1 MPAPGPSP
9 TLLDAILAQ
18 RGRHTPGLVGDGFTR
33 LPSAETVQ
41 PSPAPSGLRGGAG
54 GRSPEGWR
62 SHTHDQVFRAACA
75 RAALLTRLLAERRA
89 EHPHVGLLLDNTPE
103 YVFWLQA
110 CALAGAT
117 AVGINPTRRG
127 PDLLRDIRHTDC
139 ALVVTGQRRLP
150 LLNGLDLAV
159 PVLDSDSPAYAA
171 LLADHLDAAPP
182 ADLPAPDTRV
192 LLTFTSGST
201 GAPKAVIC
209 SQLRLARAGDKLR
222 VMYGLTSDDTGYA
235 CMPLFHGNATMAL
248 WAPML
253 LAGGTVAL
261 RPVFSASRFLE
272 DVRRYRAGY
281 FTYVGRA
288 ISYVLATEERPDD
301 ADSPLRLGFGT
312 EAGAVDA
319 ARFETRFGCRL
330 VEGYGSSEGGCN
342 LRQDPAAPP
351 GAVGRVGSGPD
362 DDLAVVDP
370 VTGEERPRSRF
381 DASGRLLNGAEA
393 IGELVNRTE
402 RAGFEGY
409 WRNPE
414 AGAARVRRGYSHP
427 PGSDPPQGH
436 QRLAPRAHADPS
448 RPGSADRTPPV
459 ETTWY
464 WTGDLFHRDAEG
476 WFHFAGRSADWLR
489 VDSENLAVADI
500 ENILGRWSEAE
511 AVAVFAV
518 PDPVAGD
525 QVMAAV
531 QLRAGTTGTAD
542 PDGLARRLAG
552 FLAAQPDLGTK
563 MPPRFVRFVARM
575 PATATHKTAKTGLRA
590 ERWRTDDLVLWRPYG
605 TAAAAGLDYRPLTGD
620 DLEKIDA
627 LFAEHGRTAWR

>member
-1 MPAPGPSP
+1 MPATDPSP
-9 TLLDAILAQ
+9 TLLDAVHAQ
-18 RGRHTPGLVGDGFTR
+18 RGRHGPGLVGDGFGF
-33 LPSAETVQ
+33 S
-41 PSPAPSGLRGGAG
+41 
-54 GRSPEGWR
+54 
-62 SHTHDQVFRAACA
+62 HDQVFRAACA
-75 RAALLTRLLAERRA
+75 RAALLTRLLAEQRA
-89 EHPHVGLLLDNTPE
+89 AHPHVGLLLDNTPE
-103 YVFWLQA
+103 YAFWLQA

-150 LLNGLDLAV
+150 LLNGLDLGT
-159 PVLDSDSPAYAA
+159 PVLDSDGPHYAA
-171 LLADHLDAAPP
+171 LLADHLDAEPP
-182 ADLPAPDTRV
+182 ARRPAPGTRV

-209 SQLRLARAGDKLR
+209 SQGRLARAGDKVR
-222 VMYGLTSDDTGYA
+222 EMYRLTADDTGYA

-261 RPVFSASRFLE
+261 RPTFSASHFLD

-288 ISYVLATEERPDD
+288 VSYVLATEERPDD
-301 ADSPLRLGFGT
+301 ADNPLRLGFGT

-319 ARFETRFGCRL
+319 ARFEARFGCRL

-370 VTGEERPRSRF
+370 ATGEERPRSRF

-393 IGELVNRTE
+393 IGELVNRTA

-409 WRNPE
+409 WRNP
-414 AGAARVRRGYSHP
+414 AADAARVRH
-427 PGSDPPQGH
+427 D
-436 QRLAPRAHADPS
+436 
-448 RPGSADRTPPV
+448 
-459 ETTWY
+459 WY
-464 WTGDLFHRDAEG
+464 WTGDLFHRDAGG
-476 WFHFAGRSADWLR
+476 WFHFAGRSEDWLR

-500 ENILGRWSEAE
+500 ENILGRWSQAE
-511 AVAVFAV
+511 AVAVYAV

-531 QLRAGTTGTAD
+531 QLRPDADHADTAA
-542 PDGLARRLAG
+542 LAARLAG

-563 MPPRFVRFVARM
+563 MPPRFVRIVARM

-590 ERWRTDDLVLWRPYG
+590 ERWRTEDPVLWRPYG
-605 TAAAAGLDYRPLTGD
+605 TAAGGGALEYRPLTGD

>member
-1 MPAPGPSP
+1 MPGTERQA
-9 TLLDAILAQ
+9 TLVGAILAQ
-18 RGRHTPGLVGDGFTR
+18 RGRHRPGLVGEGFTR
-33 LPSAETVQ
+33 
-41 PSPAPSGLRGGAG
+41 
-54 GRSPEGWR
+54 
-62 SHTHDQVFRAACA
+62 SHDEVFRAACA
-75 RAALLTRLLAERRA
+75 RAALVTALLADRRRR
-89 EHPHVGLLLDNTPE
+89 HPDVRPHVGLLLDNTPE
-103 YVFWLQA
+103 YVYWLQA

-127 PDLLRDIRHTDC
+127 PDLRRDIQHTDC
-139 ALVVTGQRRLP
+139 ALVVTEAARRP
-150 LLNGLDLAV
+150 LLDGLDLPM
-159 PVLDSDSPAYAA
+159 PVLDSDSPDYAA
-171 LLADHLDAAPP
+171 LLADHLDAAAPALPP
-182 ADLPAPDTRV
+182 APETRI

-209 SQLRLARAGDKLR
+209 SQRRLARAGEKLCQ
-222 VMYGLTSDDTGYA
+222 MFGLTAEDTGYA

-261 RPVFSASRFLE
+261 RRSFSASHFLD

-288 ISYVLATEERPDD
+288 VSYVLATDPRPDD
-301 ADSPLRLGFGT
+301 AESPLRLGFGT

-319 ARFETRFGCRL
+319 DRFQRRFGCRL

-351 GAVGRVGSGPD
+351 GAVGRAGSGPG

-370 VTGEERPRSRF
+370 ETGAECPRSRF
-381 DASGRLLNGAEA
+381 DATGRLVNGAEA
-393 IGELVNRTE
+393 IGELVNRTA

-414 AGAARVRRGYSHP
+414 AGAARTRDG
-427 PGSDPPQGH
+427 
-436 QRLAPRAHADPS
+436 
-448 RPGSADRTPPV
+448 
-459 ETTWY
+459 WY

-476 WFHFAGRSADWLR
+476 WFRFAGRSADWLR

-500 ENILGRWSEAE
+500 ENILGRWDAAE
-511 AVAVFAV
+511 AVAVYAV

-531 QLRAGTTGTAD
+531 QLRPGHSAGPAD
-542 PDGLARRLAG
+542 APALAAALAE

-563 MPPRFVRFVARM
+563 MPPRFVRFVRTM
-575 PATATHKTAKTGLRA
+575 PATATHKTAKAELRA
-590 ERWRTDDLVLWRPYG
+590 ARWSLSGDLVLWRPYG
-605 TAAAAGLDYRPLTGD
+605 AARATSAGYRPLTAQD
-620 DLEKIDA
+620 VEKLHA
-627 LFAEHGRTAWR
+627 RFAEHGRTELLSPER

>member
-1 MPAPGPSP
+1 MPASGPSP
-9 TLLDAILAQ
+9 TLLDAIQDQ
-18 RGRHTPGLVGDGFTR
+18 RGRHTPGLVGDGF
-33 LPSAETVQ
+33 
-41 PSPAPSGLRGGAG
+41 
-54 GRSPEGWR
+54 
-62 SHTHDQVFRAACA
+62 SHSHDQVFRAACA
-75 RAALLTRLLAERRA
+75 RAALLTCLLAEQHA
-89 EHPHVGLLLDNTPE
+89 PQPHVGLLLDNTPE
-103 YVFWLQA
+103 YAFWLQA

-139 ALVVTGQRRLP
+139 ALVVTGQRRLA

-159 PVLDSDSPAYAA
+159 PVLDSDSPGYAA
-171 LLADHLDAAPP
+171 LLAEHLGAAPP
-182 ADLPAPDTRV
+182 ADLPAPDARI

-222 VMYGLTSDDTGYA
+222 AMYGLTSDDTGYA

-319 ARFETRFGCRL
+319 ARFEARFGCRL

-370 VTGEERPRSRF
+370 ATGEECPRSEF
-381 DASGRLLNGAEA
+381 DASGRLLNGAQA
-393 IGELVNRTE
+393 IGELVNRTA

-414 AGAARVRRGYSHP
+414 AGAARVRLG
-427 PGSDPPQGH
+427 
-436 QRLAPRAHADPS
+436 
-448 RPGSADRTPPV
+448 
-459 ETTWY
+459 WY

-531 QLRAGTTGTAD
+531 QLRPGTPGAAD
-542 PDGLARRLAG
+542 PDALAQRLAE
-552 FLAAQPDLGTK
+552 FLTAQPDLGTK

-605 TAAAAGLDYRPLTGD
+605 TAAAAGPDYRPLTGD

>member
-18 RGRHTPGLVGDGFTR
+18 RGRHTPGLVGDGFTQ
-33 LPSAETVQ
+33 LPSAESIQ
-41 PSPAPSGLRGGAG
+41 PSPALSGLRGGPG
-54 GRSPEGWR
+54 GRSPEGRR

-139 ALVVTGQRRLP
+139 ALVVTGQRRQP

-222 VMYGLTSDDTGYA
+222 AMYGLTSDDTGYA

-253 LAGGTVAL
+253 LAGGMVAL

-319 ARFETRFGCRL
+319 ARFEARFGCRL

-370 VTGEERPRSRF
+370 VTGEECPRSRF

-414 AGAARVRRGYSHP
+414 AGAARFRRG
-427 PGSDPPQGH
+427 
-436 QRLAPRAHADPS
+436 
-448 RPGSADRTPPV
+448 
-459 ETTWY
+459 WY

-531 QLRAGTTGTAD
+531 QLCAGATGTAD
-542 PDGLARRLAG
+542 PDELARRLAE

-605 TAAAAGLDYRPLTGD
+605 TVAAVGLDYRPLTGA

>member
-9 TLLDAILAQ
+9 TLLDAVFAQ
-18 RGRHTPGLVGDGFTR
+18 RGRHAPGLVGDGF
-33 LPSAETVQ
+33 
-41 PSPAPSGLRGGAG
+41 
-54 GRSPEGWR
+54 
-62 SHTHDQVFRAACA
+62 SHSHDQVFRAACA
-75 RAALLTRLLAERRA
+75 RAALLVRLLAEQRA
-89 EHPHVGLLLDNTPE
+89 PYPHVGLLLDNTPE
-103 YVFWLQA
+103 YAYWLQA

-139 ALVVTGQRRLP
+139 ALVVTGRRRLP
-150 LLNGLDLAV
+150 LLDGLALTV
-159 PVLDSDSPAYAA
+159 PVLDSDSDGPGYAA
-171 LLADHLDAAPP
+171 LLAEHRDAAPP
-182 ADLPAPDTRV
+182 AVLPAPDTRV

-201 GAPKAVIC
+201 GAPKAVVC
-209 SQLRLARAGDKLR
+209 SQQRLARAGDKLR
-222 VMYGLTSDDTGYA
+222 TMYRLTADDTGYA

-261 RPVFSASRFLE
+261 RPVFSASGFLE

-319 ARFETRFGCRL
+319 ARFEARFGCRL

-342 LRQDPAAPP
+342 LRQDPAAPA
-351 GAVGRVGSGPD
+351 GAVGREGSGPD

-370 VTGEERPRSRF
+370 ETGEERPRSRF

-393 IGELVNRTE
+393 IGELVNRTA

-414 AGAARVRRGYSHP
+414 AGAARVRRG
-427 PGSDPPQGH
+427 
-436 QRLAPRAHADPS
+436 
-448 RPGSADRTPPV
+448 
-459 ETTWY
+459 WY

-500 ENILGRWSEAE
+500 ENILGRWPEAE
-511 AVAVFAV
+511 AVAVYAV

-531 QLRAGTTGTAD
+531 QLRPGAD
-542 PDGLARRLAG
+542 TVAAGLARRLAE

-590 ERWRTDDLVLWRPYG
+590 ERWRTDDPVLWRPYG
-605 TAAAAGLDYRPLTGD
+605 TAADAGAGYRPLTGD

-627 LFAEHGRTAWR
+627 LFAEHGRTAWS

>member
-1 MPAPGPSP
+1 MPGTERQA
-9 TLLDAILAQ
+9 TLVGAILAQ
-18 RGRHTPGLVGDGFTR
+18 RGRHRPGLVGEGFTR
-33 LPSAETVQ
+33 
-41 PSPAPSGLRGGAG
+41 
-54 GRSPEGWR
+54 
-62 SHTHDQVFRAACA
+62 SHDEVFRAACA
-75 RAALLTRLLAERRA
+75 RAALVTALLADRRRR
-89 EHPHVGLLLDNTPE
+89 HPDVRPHVGLLLDNTPE
-103 YVFWLQA
+103 YVYWLQA

-127 PDLLRDIRHTDC
+127 PDLRRDIQHTDC
-139 ALVVTGQRRLP
+139 ALVVTEAARRP
-150 LLNGLDLAV
+150 LLDGLGLPM
-159 PVLDSDSPAYAA
+159 PVLDSDSPDYSA
-171 LLADHLDAAPP
+171 LLADHLDAAAPALPP
-182 ADLPAPDTRV
+182 APETRI

-209 SQLRLARAGDKLR
+209 SQRRLARAGEKLCQ
-222 VMYGLTSDDTGYA
+222 MFGLTAEDTGYA

-261 RPVFSASRFLE
+261 RRSFSASHFLD

-288 ISYVLATEERPDD
+288 VSYVLATDPRPDD
-301 ADSPLRLGFGT
+301 AESPLRLGFGT

-319 ARFETRFGCRL
+319 DRFQRRFGCRL

-351 GAVGRVGSGPD
+351 GAVGRAGSGPG

-370 VTGEERPRSRF
+370 ETGAECPRSRF
-381 DASGRLLNGAEA
+381 DATGRLVNGAEA
-393 IGELVNRTE
+393 IGELVNRTA

-414 AGAARVRRGYSHP
+414 AGAARTRDG
-427 PGSDPPQGH
+427 
-436 QRLAPRAHADPS
+436 
-448 RPGSADRTPPV
+448 
-459 ETTWY
+459 WY

-476 WFHFAGRSADWLR
+476 WFRFAGRSADWLR

-500 ENILGRWSEAE
+500 ENILGRWDAAE
-511 AVAVFAV
+511 AVAVYAV

-531 QLRAGTTGTAD
+531 QLRPGHSAGPAD
-542 PDGLARRLAG
+542 APALAAALAE

-563 MPPRFVRFVARM
+563 MPPRFVRFVRTM
-575 PATATHKTAKTGLRA
+575 PATATHKTAKAELRA
-590 ERWRTDDLVLWRPYG
+590 ARWSLSGDLVLWRPYG
-605 TAAAAGLDYRPLTGD
+605 AARATSAGYRPLTAQD
-620 DLEKIDA
+620 VEKLHA
-627 LFAEHGRTAWR
+627 RFAEHGRTELLSPER